1 MATYRTLNLILRW
14 SGVLAAFIVSL
25 SVSIA
30 VGVAQ
35 EVTPAPTVTPS
46 GEVQCPTVPAGIPDD
61 FTYYIGQGDSQFA
74 RVFYGAAAESY
85 TCALNQRPDYA
96 PAYVRRGYAYA
107 ALGDSERALADYEQA
122 VTLDELYI
130 PAYINRG
137 ALYTRLGI
145 FGLAI
150 NDLTLAL
157 SLSPDNVA
165 ALNNRAVV
173 HAIEGNYDLALA
185 DLNAAIQIDEQNP
198 RTYATRAAVYSA
210 LAALDY
216 QRYVEVT
223 EQRTLPA
230 GTPSDVL
237 VSVDDSIRTGDF
249 SIWLSLLT
257 AASEAAG

>member
-1 MATYRTLNLILRW
+1 MANFRFQKLIPRW
-14 SGVLAAFIVSL
+14 SAALFGLVVSL
-25 SVSIA
+25 CIGIA
-30 VGVAQ
+30 TGVAQ
-35 EVTPAPTVTPS
+35 EATPTPT
-46 GEVQCPTVPAGIPDD
+46 GQVQCPEVPAGIPDD
-61 FTYYIGQGDSQFA
+61 FTYYVGQGDSLFA
-74 RVFYGAAAESY
+74 RVLYGAAAESY
-85 TCALNQRPDYA
+85 TCALNLQPDYA

-107 ALGDSERALADYEQA
+107 ALGDSARALADYEQA
-122 VTLDELYI
+122 VALDELYI

-137 ALYTRLGI
+137 ALYTRLGN

-157 SLSPDNVA
+157 SLAPDDVA

-185 DLNAAIQIDEQNP
+185 DLDAAIQIDQQNP

-210 LAALDY
+210 LAARDY
-216 QRYVEVT
+216 QEYVDVSERT
-223 EQRTLPA
+223 TLPA
-230 GTPSDVL
+230 GTPVDVL
-237 VSVDDSIRTGDF
+237 TSVDDSIRTGDF

>member
-1 MATYRTLNLILRW
+1 MVTYRTLKLVPRW
-14 SGVLAAFIVSL
+14 LAVVATCLAIGVVI
-25 SVSIA
+25 
-30 VGVAQ
+30 GVAQ
-35 EVTPAPTVTPS
+35 EATPTPS
-46 GEVQCPTVPAGIPDD
+46 GEVRCPTVPAGIPDD
-61 FTYYIGQGDSQFA
+61 FTYYVGQGDSQFA
-74 RVFYGAAAESY
+74 RVLYGVAAESY
-85 TCALNQRPDYA
+85 TCALNLRPDYA

-122 VTLDELYI
+122 VALDELYI

-157 SLSPDNVA
+157 SLSPENTA

-173 HAIEGNYDLALA
+173 HAIEGNFDLALA
-185 DLNAAIQIDEQNP
+185 DLDAAIEIDDQNP

-210 LAALDY
+210 LAARDY
-216 QRYVEVT
+216 QEYVEVS
-223 EQRTLPA
+223 EQNTLPA

-237 VSVDDSIRTGDF
+237 ISVDDSIRTGDF